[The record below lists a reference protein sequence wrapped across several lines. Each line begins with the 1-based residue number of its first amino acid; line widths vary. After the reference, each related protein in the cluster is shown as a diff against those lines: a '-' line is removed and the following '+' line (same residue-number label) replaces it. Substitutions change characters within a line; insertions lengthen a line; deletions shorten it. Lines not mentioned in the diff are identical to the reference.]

1 MIYMWRF
8 IVVGLLGIYNGWIVT
23 LSFAIALFTSYQ
35 ALGLSRKVTRTS
47 GIINWGW
54 LLVSGV
60 VMGCGIWT
68 MHFVGMIAFHLP
80 IKVEYNFFKSSISV
94 LASILASLLAFYVTS
109 SKVSHLKLI
118 LSSLL
123 MASGIVTMH
132 YVGMSSMKTEIMTI
146 TYNPTLWTIS
156 ALIAAV
162 ASYVALR
169 LFVEMKR
176 SYNNI
181 LIKSLSA
188 IMMAVAVTGMHYVGM
203 EASSFW
209 CIDPQFITST
219 SIENA
224 PTDLLIIVSVVI
236 VLLVLLTWL
245 AQFWEQTMFR
255 KMAYT
260 DSLTGLSNRHA
271 MNEFFRNTPL
281 QHRQMA
287 ILFVDLDQF
296 KYINDTFGHDVGDS
310 LIQSMGERLRRNSID
325 KNVVFRIGGDEFM
338 LVIFYADKNEVIKS
352 VEELLADIRK
362 PFLINNH
369 RLEVTGSIGISYANE
384 HGDTKDSLLKAA
396 DTAMYY
402 AKNSGKN
409 QFREF
414 NDAMAQQISRRL
426 EIEKGMREAIIQ
438 KNFEL
443 YYQPKWNVATNHPIG
458 FEALLRYTHPRL
470 GVITPNEFIPIAE
483 ETGIIVAMSEWVLE
497 RACLDCVEWNEEHQA
512 EYVVSVNLSLKLIES
527 NMLYGIT
534 KRALELSG
542 LNPALLELEITE
554 QMIMNGGENV
564 NQQIAPLQQLGI
576 NLSMDNFGSGYSFL
590 GSIDQLSFRTIKID
604 KEYIE
609 QFEVPVKRAIVNTMI
624 GLANSLNIQL
634 IAEGVETQ
642 TQLDFLKEAGC
653 HLVQGY
659 YIKKPMPFGE
669 VDPWLREL

>member
-1 MIYMWRF
+1 MS
-8 IVVGLLGIYNGWIVT
+8 VLLGSYNGWIVS
-23 LSFAIALFTSYQ
+23 LSFVIALFTSYQ
-35 ALGLSRKVTRTS
+35 ALGLSKKVTSTS
-47 GIINWGW
+47 GNINWGW
-54 LLVSGV
+54 LLVSGM

-94 LASILASLLAFYVTS
+94 IASILASLLAFYVTS
-109 SKVSHLKLI
+109 TKVSHVKLI

-132 YVGMSSMKTEIMTI
+132 YVGMSSMKTDIMTI
-146 TYNPTLWTIS
+146 TYNPILWLIS
-156 ALIAAV
+156 ALIAV
-162 ASYVALR
+162 IASYVALR

-181 LIKSLSA
+181 LIKSVSA
-188 IMMAVAVTGMHYVGM
+188 IMMAIAVTGMHYVGM

-209 CIDPQFITST
+209 CIDPKFIAST
-219 SIENA
+219 SFENA
-224 PTDLLIIVSVVI
+224 PTYLLIIVSVVI

-271 MNEFFRNTPL
+271 MNEFFRNIPL
-281 QHRQMA
+281 AHRRMA
-287 ILFVDLDQF
+287 ILFIDLDQF
-296 KYINDTFGHDVGDS
+296 KYINDTLGHDVGDI
-310 LIQSMGERLRRNSID
+310 LIQGMGERLRSNTID
-325 KNVVFRIGGDEFM
+325 KKHVFRIGGDEFM
-338 LVIFYADKNEVIKS
+338 IVISYADKIEVIKF
-352 VEELLADIRK
+352 VERLLEEIRK

-369 RLEVTGSIGISYANE
+369 QLEVTGSIGISYSNE

-409 QFREF
+409 QFREY
-414 NDAMAQQISRRL
+414 NDEMAKKISRRM
-426 EIEKGMREAIIQ
+426 EIENGMREALIQ
-438 KNFEL
+438 KSFEL

-470 GVITPNEFIPIAE
+470 GIIAPKEFIPIAE
-483 ETGIIVAMSEWVLE
+483 DTGIIVAISEWVLE
-497 RACLDCVEWNEEHQA
+497 RACLDCVQWNTEHQA
-512 EYVVSVNLSLKLIES
+512 EYVVSVNLSIKLIES
-527 NMLYGIT
+527 NMLDGIT
-534 KRALELSG
+534 KRALEISG
-542 LNPALLELEITE
+542 LNATLLELEITE
-554 QMIMNGGENV
+554 HMIMNCGKDV
-564 NQQIAPLQQLGI
+564 NHQVAPLQNLGV

-604 KEYIE
+604 KEYID
-609 QFEVPVKRAIVNTMI
+609 QFEVPAKRAIVNMMI

-653 HLVQGY
+653 HLMQGY
-659 YIKKPMPFGE
+659 YIKKPMPFHE
-669 VDPWLREL
+669 VDPWLKEL

>member
-1 MIYMWRF
+1 M
-8 IVVGLLGIYNGWIVT
+8 VVLLGSYNGWIVA
-23 LSFAIALFTSYQ
+23 LSFAIAFFTSYQ
-35 ALGLSRKVTRTS
+35 ALGLSKKVTSTS
-47 GIINWGW
+47 GFINWGW
-54 LLVSGV
+54 LLVSGL

-80 IKVEYNFFKSSISV
+80 MKVEYNFFKSSISV
-94 LASILASLLAFYVTS
+94 IASILASLLAFYVTGT
-109 SKVSHLKLI
+109 KVSHVKLI

-132 YVGMSSMKTEIMTI
+132 YVGMSSMKTDIMTI
-146 TYNPTLWTIS
+146 SYDPILWTIS
-156 ALIAAV
+156 VLIAAV
-162 ASYVALR
+162 ASYVSLR

-176 SYNNI
+176 NYNNI
-181 LIKSLSA
+181 LMKSVSA

-224 PTDLLIIVSVVI
+224 PTNLLIIVSVVI

-245 AQFWEQTMFR
+245 AQFWEQAMFR

-281 QHRQMA
+281 QHRRMA
-287 ILFVDLDQF
+287 ILFIDLDQF
-296 KYINDTFGHDVGDS
+296 KYINDTLGHDFGDV
-310 LIQSMGERLRRNSID
+310 LIQNMGERLRKNSLD
-325 KNVVFRIGGDEFM
+325 KNFVFRIGGDEFM
-338 LVIFYADKNEVIKS
+338 LVITYVDKNEVITF
-352 VEELLADIRK
+352 VEGLLADIRK

-369 RLEVTGSIGISYANE
+369 RLEVTGSIGISYSNE

-409 QFREF
+409 QFREY
-414 NDAMAQQISRRL
+414 NDDMAMKISRRMD
-426 EIEKGMREAIIQ
+426 IEKGMREALIH

-443 YYQPKWNVATNHPIG
+443 NYQPKWNTATNRPIG
-458 FEALLRYTHPRL
+458 FEALLRYTHPQL

-497 RACLDCVEWNEEHQA
+497 RACLDCVEWNKENRA
-512 EYVVSVNLSLKLIES
+512 EYVVSVNLSIKLIES
-527 NMLYGIT
+527 NMLHGIT
-534 KRALELSG
+534 KRALEISG
-542 LNPALLELEITE
+542 LNPTLLELEITE
-554 QMIMNGGENV
+554 QMIMNCGEDV
-564 NQQIAPLQQLGI
+564 NQQIAPLQLLGV

-590 GSIDQLSFRTIKID
+590 GSIDQLSFQTIKID

-609 QFEVPVKRAIVNTMI
+609 NFELPTKRAILNTMI
-624 GLANSLNIQL
+624 SLANSLNIQL
-634 IAEGVETQ
+634 IAEGVETKKQ
-642 TQLDFLKEAGC
+642 IDFLTEAGC
-653 HLVQGY
+653 HLMQGY
-659 YIKKPMPFGE
+659 YIKKPMPFHE
-669 VDPWLREL
+669 VDPWLKEL